1 MSPQRVLDAIIITS
15 VGVLCAAFVLDHLP
29 LGIGAALIGG
39 AAVILDDITR
49 N

>member
-15 VGVLCAAFVLDHLP
+15 AGVLCAAFVLDHLP
-29 LGIGAALIGG
+29 LGFGAALIGAG
-39 AAVILDDITR
+39 AVILDDMTR